1 MTQAGRVATGAARGA
16 AAAELRGV
24 VFDIRRDAA
33 HDGPGIRTVVFLK
46 GCPLSCAW
54 CHNPEGLSPEPELGF
69 NASRC
74 LGCSYCIEA
83 CPDGLDPRERARA
96 VGCAACPAPC
106 AEACPADALRRI
118 GRASG
123 LAELM
128 AELRAD
134 KPFYDASGGGV
145 TFSGGEPLMQAAIL
159 EAALLACRAEGI
171 RTAIETSSFAPP
183 ETFMRIAQVADLLLL
198 DLKFADEGLH
208 RLHTGVSNAPI
219 LANLRAAARAGLAYA
234 LRLPLIPGYNDA
246 EGELEAMAE
255 LAAELLAS
263 WRAARAAQPAPGLS
277 AGAPGLSAGAPGRS
291 ASEPGGPGSTVSSDA
306 PLGGAPE
313 PEHHILPYHDAGA
326 GKYALRGLA
335 YPAAGTRAPSRER
348 LERVASVFE
357 RRGLCVRI
365 GA

>member
-1 MTQAGRVATGAARGA
+1 MTQAGRVAARA
-16 AAAELRGV
+16 AAAERRGL

-54 CHNPEGLSPEPELGF
+54 CHNPEGLSPEPELSF

-74 LGCSYCIEA
+74 LGCSSCVTA
-83 CPDGLDPRERARA
+83 CPDGLDPRTRQRAA
-96 VGCAACPAPC
+96 GCAACPAPC
-106 AEACPADALRRI
+106 AEACPTDALRRI
-118 GRASG
+118 GRGLG

-145 TFSGGEPLMQAAIL
+145 TFSGGEPLMQAAFL
-159 EAALLACRAEGI
+159 EAALLACRDEGI

-183 ETFMRIAQVADLLLL
+183 EIFMRVARGADLLLL

-219 LANLRAAARAGLAYA
+219 LANLRAAAREGLAYA

-246 EGELEAMAE
+246 EVELTAMAE

-263 WRAARAAQPAPGLS
+263 WRAARAARAAPGLS
-277 AGAPGLSAGAPGRS
+277 AAT
-291 ASEPGGPGSTVSSDA
+291 PGGSGSAVSSDA
-306 PLGGAPE
+306 DLGGAPE
-313 PEHHILPYHDAGA
+313 PELHILPYHDSGT

-335 YPAAGTRAPSRER
+335 YPAAGTEAPSRGR
-348 LERVASVFE
+348 LERVASIFE
-357 RRGLCVRI
+357 GRGLHVRI

>member
-1 MTQAGRVATGAARGA
+1 MTQARRFAAGAASEG
-16 AAAELRGV
+16 LRGV

-54 CHNPEGLSPEPELGF
+54 CHNPEGLSPEPELSF

-74 LGCSYCIEA
+74 LGCSSCVEA
-83 CPDGLDPRERARA
+83 CPDGLDPRTRPRAA
-96 VGCAACPAPC
+96 GCAACPAPC
-106 AEACPADALRRI
+106 AEACPTDALRRI
-118 GRASG
+118 GLG
-123 LAELM
+123 LGRAELM

-145 TFSGGEPLMQAAIL
+145 TFSGGEPLMQAAFL
-159 EAALLACRAEGI
+159 EAALLACRDEGI

-183 ETFMRIAQVADLLLL
+183 EIFMRVARGADLLLL
-198 DLKFADEGLH
+198 DLKFVDEGLH
-208 RLHTGVSNAPI
+208 RLHTGLSNAPI

-246 EGELEAMAE
+246 EAELKAMAE

-263 WRAARAAQPAPGLS
+263 WRAARAAPGLS
-277 AGAPGLSAGAPGRS
+277 AAAPGGSGSAI
-291 ASEPGGPGSTVSSDA
+291 SSDA
-306 PLGGAPE
+306 GSGGAPE
-313 PEHHILPYHDAGA
+313 PELHILPYHDSGK

-335 YPAAGTRAPSRER
+335 YPAAGTEAPSRGR
-348 LERVASVFE
+348 LERVASIFQG
-357 RRGLCVRI
+357 RGLRVRI